1 MATPGF
7 LIAPS
12 ILSADFA
19 RLGQE
24 VDAVLAAGADVVH
37 FDVMDNHYVPNL
49 TIGPMVCKALCNY
62 GIKAPIDVH
71 LMVSPVDNLIQDFAK
86 AGASI
91 ITFHPEASNHI
102 DRSLQLIRDLGCQAG
117 LVLNPATPVTCLE
130 YVMDKLD
137 LILLMSVN
145 PGFGG
150 QQFIPST
157 LPKLAKVRELIK
169 ASGRNIRLEVDGGV
183 TLGNIGEI
191 AKAGADMFVAGSA
204 IFGSKDYAAT
214 IAAMRKEL
222 AAV

>member
-1 MATPGF
+1 MIGLDGVLGDYRGLGGAAHQQGLELRQF
-7 LIAPS
+7 G
-12 ILSADFA
+12 ADFA
-19 RLGQE
+19 DQVQPG
-24 VDAVLAAGADVVH
+24 DVANV
-37 FDVMDNHYVPNL
+37 V
-49 TIGPMVCKALCNY
+49 ICNQHNR
-62 GIKAPIDVH
+62 GVI
-71 LMVSPVDNLIQDFAK
+71 
-86 AGASI
+86 
-91 ITFHPEASNHI
+91 
-102 DRSLQLIRDLGCQAG
+102 
-117 LVLNPATPVTCLE
+117 
-130 YVMDKLD
+130 
-137 LILLMSVN
+137 
-145 PGFGG
+145 GG